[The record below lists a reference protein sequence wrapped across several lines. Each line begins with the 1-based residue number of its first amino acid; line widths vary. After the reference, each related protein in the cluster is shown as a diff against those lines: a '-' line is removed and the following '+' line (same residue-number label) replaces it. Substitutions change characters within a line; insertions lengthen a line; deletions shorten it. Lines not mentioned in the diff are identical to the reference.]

1 MAQRTPEAIHPP
13 TPEPIVIED
22 TLPMKLSLLA
32 TVLLGAAL
40 SHSALASEAT
50 VQKPPQ
56 QVINLAA
63 NDTSN
68 PYNSPTRRINPNSRQ
83 GTTAPNPQL
92 RQPAAHRQST
102 AADAGEPWYR
112 QRRKSAPSGQWY
124 PATPHRPWHAVIPL
138 FLAEG

>member
-13 TPEPIVIED
+13 TPEPILIED

-40 SHSALASEAT
+40 SHSALAFEAT

-56 QVINLAA
+56 PVINLAA

-92 RQPAAHRQST
+92 RQPTPRTDNPRPPTLENRGIGNGENLRRPVNGTQQPRT
-102 AADAGEPWYR
+102 APGTR
-112 QRRKSAPSGQWY
+112 
-124 PATPHRPWHAVIPL
+124 
-138 FLAEG
+138 